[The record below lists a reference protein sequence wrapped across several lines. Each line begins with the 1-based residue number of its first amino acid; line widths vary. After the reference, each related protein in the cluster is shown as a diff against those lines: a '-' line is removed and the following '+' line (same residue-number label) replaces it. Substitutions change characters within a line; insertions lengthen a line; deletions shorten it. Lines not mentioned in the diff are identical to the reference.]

1 MAKEVL
7 LYGDIYSERAR
18 QFITAL
24 TDAEGEDLSIRINSN
39 GGDVEYGWGMVAK
52 FAEFKGKKSVK
63 VDGMAAS
70 MAAYFTLYADSV
82 EALDVSNFLFHR
94 AAYPTWYESNETM
107 FTETRKKEL
116 NDINAKLRAAIE
128 SKVTSQEWF
137 NVTGVSLDAM
147 FSLNERVD
155 VTLTAEQAKSL
166 GLVGSI
172 NTITPTKKAAIEA
185 RMLAV
190 AEDYTGM
197 RLAAKADTPPA
208 PTPVNQ
214 NQRPMTIEKFKAEH
228 PEIYAQAVTAGAEQ
242 ERDRVSAWMTYVDI
256 DAKAV
261 ADGITAGKN
270 ITQTAMAELSRK
282 ALSKEALAGAA
293 ADSTTTVTTDEPE
306 SKDKGG
312 EDAEIEA
319 FRAEYQKELGLKT
332 NKD

>member
-94 AAYPTWYESNETM
+94 AAYPTWYESDERM
-107 FTETRKKEL
+107 FTDARKKEL

-172 NTITPTKKAAIEA
+172 NVITPTKKAAIEA

-197 RLAAKADTPPA
+197 RLAAKAD
-208 PTPVNQ
+208 PTPTPINP
-214 NQRPMTIEKFKAEH
+214 NSKTMTIEKFKAEH
-228 PEIYAQAVTAGAEQ
+228 PDIYAQAVTAGAEQ

-293 ADSTTTVTTDEPE
+293 ADSTPPVTTTEPE
-306 SKDKGG
+306 SKDKPK
-312 EDAEIEA
+312 EDADIEA

-332 NKD
+332 NKA